1 MSPFDDIVTDNK
13 EDYKLDNE
21 FALDDESEDESSEPA
36 AFPDS
41 SNSGPSRERLGSFF
55 RGRRESSIAASENR
69 KPRQGSM
76 TSNISGFIRGRRGS
90 SVVASERQ
98 KPGQGSM
105 TSNTGLPAVS
115 SSYHGAV
122 TNDSDLP
129 PGYLIPSLLK
139 SDHSLATRRMS
150 RTTQIM
156 NEEMNSL
163 GRDIA
168 IPEPSYNYKRDGL
181 TVALDTVPPT
191 PATEIVAFEIEEIPD
206 HRATGKIA
214 SWRGGI
220 ILGTACFAQL
230 IDNIWMTSIN
240 IAVPHIAEEFNLED
254 GSQSW
259 LVSAYTLTFGGFL
272 LLAGVLSDRLGRR
285 AMFTAGMLWMMA
297 ASIACGV
304 ARTGVQCI
312 VFRALQGLG
321 AAASVPSAIG
331 VLSNFFVGNEKHR
344 ALSMFGAA
352 GAVGFVVGLI
362 LGGILS
368 GTLGWRY
375 IFYIDAPI
383 IGILAVL
390 GWFSFPKEKPN
401 TGGRKPT
408 LDLLGAGLGTSG
420 IVLMTF
426 ALSQSEVSGWN
437 KPIVV
442 VTLIVSIVVLLG
454 FTWAERKVQNPIMPT
469 YLWKLP
475 SFAGIWCAG
484 FLLYCWWASVVYYL
498 SLIAQEV
505 LFLTPLNTGLYL
517 IPMGAWGFVV
527 SIATGRAVERFEL
540 KPLLVGGF
548 FISAVGTLPAA
559 FVKTGDLFWPLV
571 FPTAIICVTG
581 ISIAYNVASI
591 ALVSAVPPVAKSLA
605 GGLINTAFQIGSGFG
620 LAITSL
626 VYENVLQ
633 KQPNPTDPSSLMKG
647 YQAALFTSCGLVG
660 GSLLLSILTVRN
672 GQQTVSSGMM
682 VH

>member
-1 MSPFDDIVTDNK
+1 MSPLNDFIADHK

-21 FALDDESEDESSEPA
+21 YALDDDSENESVTP
-36 AFPDS
+36 AFPTNRDTS
-41 SNSGPSRERLGSFF
+41 HTGPSRERPGSVLRGRPGSSIATSEHQKPRQGSITSHIEQLGDFL
-55 RGRRESSIAASENR
+55 RGRRGSSIAASEGQ
-69 KPRQGSM
+69 KPRQGST
-76 TSNISGFIRGRRGS
+76 TSNINLGA
-90 SVVASERQ
+90 VAS
-98 KPGQGSM
+98 
-105 TSNTGLPAVS
+105 TSLHASG
-115 SSYHGAV
+115 
-122 TNDSDLP
+122 TNDSE
-129 PGYLIPSLLK
+129 YAMPSLLK
-139 SDHSLATRRMS
+139 TDHAPAATRKMS
-150 RTTQIM
+150 RTTQLI
-156 NEEMNSL
+156 NEETHTP
-163 GRDIA
+163 GHAIA
-168 IPEPSYNYKRDGL
+168 IPEPSYSFKRDV
-181 TVALDTVPPT
+181 TVALDAIPPT
-191 PATEIVAFEIEEIPD
+191 PATEIEAFEIEEVPD

-230 IDNIWMTSIN
+230 VDNIWMTSIN
-240 IAVPHIAEEFNLED
+240 IAVPHIAEEFNLHD

-304 ARTGVQCI
+304 SRTGVQCI

-375 IFYIDAPI
+375 VFYINAPI
-383 IGILAVL
+383 ICILAI
-390 GWFSFPKEKPN
+390 
-401 TGGRKPT
+401 T
-408 LDLLGAGLGTSG
+408 GAGLGTSG

-442 VTLIVSIVVLLG
+442 VTLIVSILVLLG
-454 FTWAERKVQNPIMPT
+454 FSWTERKVPNPIMPT

-527 SIATGRAVERFEL
+527 SIVTGRAVERFEL
-540 KPLLVGGF
+540 KPLLVAGF
-548 FISAVGTLPAA
+548 FISVVGTLPAA

-633 KQPNPTDPSSLMKG
+633 KQLNPSDPSSLMKG

-660 GSLLLSILTVRN
+660 GSLILSIFTVRN

>member
-1 MSPFDDIVTDNK
+1 MTSHIEHLGDI
-13 EDYKLDNE
+13 L
-21 FALDDESEDESSEPA
+21 
-36 AFPDS
+36 
-41 SNSGPSRERLGSFF
+41 
-55 RGRRESSIAASENR
+55 RGRRGSSIAAAEHQ

-76 TSNISGFIRGRRGS
+76 TSNINL
-90 SVVASERQ
+90 A
-98 KPGQGSM
+98 
-105 TSNTGLPAVS
+105 AVS
-115 SSYHGAV
+115 SSLHASASAA
-122 TNDSDLP
+122 ND
-129 PGYLIPSLLK
+129 YEHVMPSLLK
-139 SDHSLATRRMS
+139 ADHPPLATRRMS
-150 RTTQIM
+150 RTTQII
-156 NEEMNSL
+156 NEEINAPGYDSTS
-163 GRDIA
+163 IA
-168 IPEPSYNYKRDGL
+168 MPKPSYNYKRDG
-181 TVALDTVPPT
+181 TAALDTVPPT
-191 PATEIVAFEIEEIPD
+191 PATEVAVFEVEEIPD

-214 SWRGGI
+214 SWRGGV

-230 IDNIWMTSIN
+230 VDNIWMTSIN
-240 IAVPHIAEEFNLED
+240 IAVPHIAEEFNLHD

-304 ARTGVQCI
+304 AQTGVQCI
-312 VFRALQGLG
+312 IFRALQGLG

-375 IFYIDAPI
+375 VFYIDAPI
-383 IGILAVL
+383 IGILAIT

-401 TGGRKPT
+401 VGGRKPT

-442 VTLIVSIVVLLG
+442 VTLIVSIFVLLG
-454 FTWAERKVQNPIMPT
+454 FSWAERKVPNPIMPT

-475 SFAGIWCAG
+475 SFAGIWCSG

-505 LFLTPLNTGLYL
+505 LFLTPLNTGLYM

-540 KPLLVGGF
+540 KPLLVAGF

-633 KQPNPTDPSSLMKG
+633 KQSNPNDPSSLMKG

-660 GSLLLSILTVRN
+660 GSLILSILTVRN

>member
-1 MSPFDDIVTDNK
+1 MR
-13 EDYKLDNE
+13 
-21 FALDDESEDESSEPA
+21 A
-36 AFPDS
+36 
-41 SNSGPSRERLGSFF
+41 
-55 RGRRESSIAASENR
+55 
-69 KPRQGSM
+69 
-76 TSNISGFIRGRRGS
+76 
-90 SVVASERQ
+90 
-98 KPGQGSM
+98 
-105 TSNTGLPAVS
+105 
-115 SSYHGAV
+115 
-122 TNDSDLP
+122 
-129 PGYLIPSLLK
+129 PGY
-139 SDHSLATRRMS
+139 A
-150 RTTQIM
+150 
-156 NEEMNSL
+156 
-163 GRDIA
+163 IA
-168 IPEPSYNYKRDGL
+168 IPEPSYSFKRDG
-181 TVALDTVPPT
+181 TVALDAIPPT
-191 PATEIVAFEIEEIPD
+191 PATEVEAFEIEEVPD

-230 IDNIWMTSIN
+230 VDNIWMTSIN
-240 IAVPHIAEEFNLED
+240 IAVPHIAEEFDLRD

-375 IFYIDAPI
+375 VFYINAPI
-383 IGILAVL
+383 ICILAIT
-390 GWFSFPKEKPN
+390 GWFSFPKEKSN
-401 TGGRKPT
+401 VGGRKPT

-442 VTLIVSIVVLLG
+442 VTLIVSIFVLLG
-454 FTWAERKVQNPIMPT
+454 FSWAERKVPNPIMPT

-540 KPLLVGGF
+540 KPLLVAGF
-548 FISAVGTLPAA
+548 FISVVGTLPAA

-633 KQPNPTDPSSLMKG
+633 KQLNPNDPSSLMKG
-647 YQAALFTSCGLVG
+647 YQVCEITSLSFE
-660 GSLLLSILTVRN
+660 SL
-672 GQQTVSSGMM
+672 
-682 VH
+682 

>member
-1 MSPFDDIVTDNK
+1 
-13 EDYKLDNE
+13 
-21 FALDDESEDESSEPA
+21 
-36 AFPDS
+36 
-41 SNSGPSRERLGSFF
+41 
-55 RGRRESSIAASENR
+55 
-69 KPRQGSM
+69 
-76 TSNISGFIRGRRGS
+76 
-90 SVVASERQ
+90 
-98 KPGQGSM
+98 
-105 TSNTGLPAVS
+105 
-115 SSYHGAV
+115 
-122 TNDSDLP
+122 
-129 PGYLIPSLLK
+129 
-139 SDHSLATRRMS
+139 
-150 RTTQIM
+150 
-156 NEEMNSL
+156 
-163 GRDIA
+163 
-168 IPEPSYNYKRDGL
+168 
-181 TVALDTVPPT
+181 
-191 PATEIVAFEIEEIPD
+191 
-206 HRATGKIA
+206 
-214 SWRGGI
+214 
-220 ILGTACFAQL
+220 TACFAQL
-230 IDNIWMTSIN
+230 VDNIWMTSIN
-240 IAVPHIAEEFNLED
+240 IAVPHIAEEFNLHD

-304 ARTGVQCI
+304 AQTGVQCI
-312 VFRALQGLG
+312 IFRALQGLG

-375 IFYIDAPI
+375 VFYIDAPI
-383 IGILAVL
+383 IGILAIT

-401 TGGRKPT
+401 VGGRKPT

-442 VTLIVSIVVLLG
+442 VTLIVSCVHPLLPH
-454 FTWAERKVQNPIMPT
+454 RKILESHILFVQ
-469 YLWKLP
+469 LP
-475 SFAGIWCAG
+475 SFAGIWCSG

-505 LFLTPLNTGLYL
+505 LFLTPLNTGLYM

-540 KPLLVGGF
+540 KPLLVAGF

-633 KQPNPTDPSSLMKG
+633 KQSNPNDPSSLMKG

-660 GSLLLSILTVRN
+660 GSLILSILTVRN

>member
-1 MSPFDDIVTDNK
+1 MPSLENFVAENK
-13 EDYKLDNE
+13 DLKLDDE
-21 FALDDESEDESSEPA
+21 FALDDESDDESLHPNL
-36 AFPDS
+36 PDTS
-41 SNSGPSRERLGSFF
+41 TSNAEASRGRLGSFF
-55 RGRRESSIAASENR
+55 
-69 KPRQGSM
+69 
-76 TSNISGFIRGRRGS
+76 RGRRGS
-90 SVVASERQ
+90 SVVASERR
-98 KPGQGSM
+98 KGSM
-105 TSNTGLPAVS
+105 ASNISLAAVS
-115 SSYHGAV
+115 ASIHASASGTARRMSHSSHVQDNSESQAK
-122 TNDSDLP
+122 LAAM
-129 PGYLIPSLLK
+129 PSLLK
-139 SDHSLATRRMS
+139 SDHAIATRRLS
-150 RTTQIM
+150 RTSQIM
-156 NEEMNSL
+156 NEERGMKAPQE
-163 GRDIA
+163 IP
-168 IPEPSYNYKRDGL
+168 IPEPAYSFKRDDM
-181 TVALDTVPPT
+181 TVLDPVPQT
-191 PATEIVAFEIEEIPD
+191 PATEITTFEIEEVPD

-220 ILGTACFAQL
+220 ILGTTCFAQL
-230 IDNIWMTSIN
+230 VDNIWMTSIN
-240 IAVPHIAEEFNLED
+240 IAIPHIAEEFDLLD

-285 AMFTAGMLWMMA
+285 VMFTGGMLWMMVF
-297 ASIACGV
+297 SIACGV
-304 ARTGVQCI
+304 AGTGVQCI
-312 VFRALQGLG
+312 IFRAMQGLG

-375 IFYIDAPI
+375 IFYLDAPV
-383 IGILAVL
+383 IGLLAVT
-390 GWFSFPKEKPN
+390 GWFSFPQEKPK
-401 TGGRKPT
+401 TSERKPS

-442 VTLIVSIVVLLG
+442 VTLIIGIFVLLG
-454 FTWAERKVQNPIMPT
+454 FAWAERKVTNPIMPT

-475 SFAGIWCAG
+475 SFAGLWCSG
-484 FLLYCWWASVVYYL
+484 FLMYCWWASVVYYL

-505 LFLTPLNTGLYL
+505 LFLTPLNTGLYM
-517 IPMGAWGFVV
+517 IPMGICGFFV
-527 SIATGRAVERFEL
+527 SIATGRAVEKFEM
-540 KPLLVGGF
+540 KSLLIAGF
-548 FISAVGTLPAA
+548 LICVVGTFPVA
-559 FVKTGDLFWPLV
+559 FVKVGDLFWPIV
-571 FPTAIICVTG
+571 FPMTIICVTG
-581 ISIAYNVASI
+581 ISIGYNVASI

-626 VYENVLQ
+626 VYENVLK
-633 KQPNPTDPSSLMKG
+633 KQPSQNDPSSLMKG
-647 YQAALFTSCGLVG
+647 YQAALYTSCGLVG
-660 GSLLLSILTVRN
+660 GSLLLTIFTVRQ
-672 GQQTVSSGMM
+672 GQQTVSSGVM